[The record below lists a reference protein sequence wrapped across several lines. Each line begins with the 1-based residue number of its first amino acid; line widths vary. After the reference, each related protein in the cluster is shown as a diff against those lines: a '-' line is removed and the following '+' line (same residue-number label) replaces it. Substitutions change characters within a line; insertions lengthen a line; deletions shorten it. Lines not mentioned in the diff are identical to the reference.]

1 MRCFYL
7 LIILLLFYCHYSC
20 AINPDP
26 KFPIHT
32 IQIDAP
38 HRTPFGGPP
47 GVRPFISGS
56 IFTSGGPAGT
66 IGSTQHQPAAVCSE
80 NEFRCDDGH
89 CIRMEWKCD
98 GSGDCRNGEDERDC
112 PHPGCKADQWQCD
125 KYEWHS
131 VSCIHEYQRCDNI
144 TDCSD
149 GSDERDCPS
158 NPVNCEVNDGSVF
171 SCADGRQ
178 CFPIAKKCDGNYD
191 CRDLSDEKDTCS
203 TNHTACFPYQFRCA
217 DRTQCIQKVW
227 MCDGTPDC
235 ADKSDEPPTCQ
246 FPPCQT
252 GDFQCKNRRCV
263 PHKFRCDYYDDCG
276 DNSDEESCG
285 HYKCPPNMWPCPNS
299 GHCIPK
305 WKLCDGKSDCG
316 DGADEKACSNNLC
329 STLGCQ
335 SGCLASPGGGI
346 CTCPQGYKLDERFQR
361 TCSDINECAEFGYC
375 DQTCQNHRPSFTC
388 GCLGSCFRLQ
398 MVQSISSAPG
408 AGGHSNLT
416 LRGYCIS
423 NEAEKMRLYVARRE
437 GLYRLNPTNKDEQAV
452 KIASGEFI
460 YGVDFDYEQKKMFWT
475 DRMSHSLFRA
485 DITPSGDIEKIKKLD
500 LKSLIYPRNLAVD
513 WITKNVYVIESGS
526 RRIDVVNY
534 DGDKRTVLLADA
546 LTLPLDIALDP
557 LRGDMFFSNQ
567 LRLETSHMDGTNRRV
582 LIESHT
588 HQVSG
593 VVVDIAAKRVYWSD
607 PKVDRVESI
616 DYSGNDRRQIV
627 TGRDFAPHPFGL
639 AMFDQFLYWTD
650 WTRLGIMRAE
660 KFGALSE
667 VIWSMKD
674 SNVFPMGIAAY
685 HPLAQPGPK
694 QSECF
699 QQTIDNPC
707 AKSDCEGMCLL
718 SKDSVGFGVGFRCA
732 CPIGQKLVD
741 GKRCVPA
748 MDYLLFSSNK
758 VVRAIYPEIMQNA
771 LAEAILP
778 ISPSSQ
784 RRIGYFFAVE
794 CDVHGGSFFYAD
806 IMDNTLYRVKPDGEG
821 AAPILV
827 THNDGLVSMAFDWM
841 AKQLYY
847 VDNVRNSL
855 EVVKVEEQGL
865 VNPDQLV
872 RRQLLIKLRDPV
884 AVVVHPWRGWL
895 FFAESERPAR
905 IWRCNLDASGC
916 AVIRNQTLGRPSGL
930 VIDFAENRL
939 CMGDSLLK
947 LFACMDFDGSNWQQ
961 IPVDDPIPVAITLL
975 GDQIF
980 YVHQR
985 PYSIR
990 KVSKNFGGSGRVV
1003 RDFSKEERSIFSIKG
1018 CSMGN
1023 QPASDPSHKYPDHLK
1038 HPCLGHNCA
1047 HFCFALPSTD
1057 QSAPLKR
1064 KCACKQ
1070 GYKVNPNNELACIR
1084 DIMEPVEPLCPRNGS
1099 QFQCANGR
1107 CIPLEWRCDGE
1118 DDCLDGSD
1126 EIDENTQAPCFK
1138 ETECPEGTI
1147 RCNNTKK
1154 CIPMQYACDG
1164 DNDCGDYSDE
1174 DQRFCKGQ
1182 RPTCGARKFQC
1193 DNHRCI
1199 PDQWKCDSDN
1209 DCGDGSDEKL
1219 ELCHNST
1226 CGTSQFTCGNG
1237 RCIPVYWLCDGDN
1250 DCYDATDEDPSRC
1263 PPIQCRADQFR
1274 CASGRQCVPLKNQCD
1289 GQDDCDDASDEESC
1303 APREGQC
1310 AQDQFKC
1317 HTSGVCIPA
1326 TWKCDGQVDCDDGSD
1341 EPRATCEEMHNT
1353 CPTGHFR
1360 CNNGRCIFST
1370 WICDGENDCGDN
1382 SDEQNNCPNSAA
1394 TFKCP
1399 FESISCK
1406 SAPEQCIPFHQL
1418 CDGKQHCIDGSDE
1431 GGRCSRDL
1439 CVADRAGCQY
1449 KCHNSPEGPICSCPL
1464 GEQLINKTKCE
1475 PENECL
1481 DPRTCSQHCTDE
1493 KHGFQCSCDPAY
1505 ELESDKRTC
1514 KVTMNRSEMRV
1525 YVSNRNRIY
1534 WSDSTLE
1541 NWRTFAAQV
1550 ENAVAMAWDSVD
1562 DRIYCATRNGTDV
1575 QTFVGIGLD
1584 ITEGIA
1590 VDWVGRNLYWVDS
1603 SLNTIE
1609 IGSLQKPGVRA
1620 VLLHDD
1626 IDQPRGLAV
1635 DPRVALM
1642 FWTDWGQHPRIE
1654 RANMDGTDRTILVS
1668 TKIYWP
1674 NSIALDFTTNRVYFA
1689 DSKLDYIDFVDYD
1702 GKSRTQVIASSKFV
1716 QHPHAMSIFEDYIYY
1731 SDRRLQR
1738 LQLYPKYPNGTNQD
1752 YPSHTFSK
1760 ALGVVTV
1767 HPVLQPKLQ
1776 TPSACSLSPSPC
1788 SHICALGKNS
1798 TFSCI
1803 CPTGMVLDSNKHR
1816 CIADRRPFLLMVFKT
1831 MITGTPLSGG
1841 AKDSTA
1847 KQRAEMAGITPIS
1860 GLQNAHDADFDA
1872 QTQRLFHLEH
1882 GSMARLV
1889 MATVISDARIFK
1901 TELLTNNRTQLL
1913 TAQIPNDP
1921 FCMAYDW
1928 NGRNLYVGNKISQT
1942 IDIVRTEGEQFRA
1955 VILHNDQTPTAVA
1968 QPIAIAVDSDRGLLF
1983 WLDQGK
1989 GGVATKVARAD
2000 MDGGNPLVLVNID
2013 LAELDHLALDTV
2025 NHRVYFTEA
2034 KAGRITSVSYEGQ
2047 DKHYL
2052 LNDPAKQPRA
2062 IAFFNN
2068 RIYYSDSAFDKIFA
2082 GELVGDE
2089 QPPEF
2094 AEFRANMEQLN
2105 NLKIVHPN
2113 TEKHPCHEN
2122 NGNCD
2127 QICIPGQHKKFT
2139 CMCGTGFTLDEENKC
2154 KLYSASFLIVA
2165 GKNFVKSIPT
2175 DQLHSKSDAF
2185 EPISGSA
2192 ITSVDFHHETKSIFF
2207 VDAAGINKG
2216 ISRFVLGDSD
2226 SQVIVKNNFGGY
2238 TIKSVAVDWINN
2250 NIYFINADS
2259 DRSNIEVCQL
2269 NGENRKILISTR
2281 TETPTS
2287 IAVDPITR
2295 FIYWADQGQT
2305 PAIQRA
2311 WLDGTHKQ
2319 VVVHDELKEPTD
2331 LIIDPNSHYLYWTDA
2346 GMDGIYR
2353 INPELLLNSAD
2364 KELKPELVRADI
2376 AEATGIAIVGQN
2388 MYWTDRR
2395 LEKVFAGS
2403 SKPNQSAMILSPV
2416 TVVGDLQ
2423 DLTDLAAFDALAQP
2437 KSTSPC
2443 HISESLRKSPCP
2455 QLCLA
2460 IPGSSS
2466 PNCACAKG
2474 VPKGRICEEPD
2485 TFMMFIDGDR
2495 IVDATIVPDIKAS
2508 SPLREQFPPFPN
2520 IQLFDVDVNL
2530 RRIYVVTDAPNGAN
2544 ISWFPMSQPKQIRQ
2558 LINPERLHSLEMQMG
2573 SRHVSDMRF
2582 DWVTL
2587 KLYWTTGRSG
2597 KLYAYDTR
2605 GDHIATIA
2613 TGDWTYALAMDP
2625 CAGVVFWSDSGY
2637 KVSGGAYE
2645 PRIER
2650 ANMAG
2655 GNRRVII
2662 REELSLAAALTVDGH
2677 EQRIYWSDVNR
2688 LSIESANY
2696 DGTNRRTIGV
2706 GMRAKSMDIW
2716 ETWLYLSDP
2725 LSNGIYRMNKFTGN
2739 FYESVAPDHRLPG
2752 TVRIFASESDIKTRN
2767 QWCNERTSHLC
2778 AKNNGGCD
2786 QICHVVSDDMGS
2798 PAHKVQCSCNDTYQ
2812 LVKQPGEDFPTQCV
2826 PNESARTSCDGP
2838 YNFQCASDGRCIPLD
2853 KTCDSRSDCTD
2864 GSDEAPSY
2872 CFVRFCPENYYLCA
2886 NRRCVQEQLR
2896 CNGINDCGDRSD
2908 EIDCGVPASKPGQ
2921 DGGSSMVVNTVCP
2934 PGSFACLNGHCI
2946 NASRVCDGH
2955 NDCHD
2960 QEASDESAKTCPG
2973 LPIDCRGVRKKCPN
2987 TNICIQP
2994 ADLCDG
3000 YDDCGDRADEQQL
3013 FCMNQQCGKH
3023 INGSSHDDHYVR
3035 CPNGRCIPE
3044 TWQCDGD
3051 SDCGEGAWDETHSNC
3066 TDAQGKKVCVGQYLF
3081 QCDNA
3086 KCISRAFICDGEDD
3100 CGDGSDESTR
3110 HRCGNRTCT
3119 EDEFNCKSNARLAQ
3133 PKYECIPKV
3142 WLCDG
3147 DVTCAGGEDES
3158 EALCG
3163 VAKKA
3168 CNKGEFRCKNN
3179 HCIHASW
3186 ECDGDNDCLDG
3197 SDEHQNCTYQ
3207 ACQPEFWQ
3215 CSNHKCIPNS
3225 WRCDGNDDCD
3235 DMSDEQHCTA
3245 EEVKAHNL
3253 TGLASATILEG
3264 TNCARGQYECQ
3275 SGQCIDIH
3283 KVCDNTYDCT
3293 DRTDESPSCFVN
3305 ECELAERPLC
3315 EQRCVDQLIGYKCD
3329 CERGF
3334 QLNKQDMKTCVDID
3348 ECMEGLSMCAQSC
3361 DNKQG
3366 SYKCSCADGFT
3377 LAADEFSCKINDE
3390 SQQQP
3395 YLLLAN
3401 KHYIRKLSTDGSTYE
3416 LVAQGFENVVSM
3428 DVDPVD
3434 AQVYLLDAGK
3444 LRVYR
3449 KSLHRLSEAPSSYEQ
3464 IIRHNVFGIEG
3475 IAVDWVARK
3484 FYSLNRQDRSLRVC
3498 ELDGRHC
3505 RTLIRDRI
3513 AQPKAIVVHP
3523 RLGYLYISEWSLQP
3537 YIGKISLDGT
3547 PPYGSHDP
3555 IIKIAE
3561 KDLGWPNALAIDFYS
3576 DRLFWGDAHL
3586 NELCWMDLTGP
3597 HRRHKIPVKRA
3608 SHISSIAVFENFV
3621 FWSDWNLRQVVR
3633 AHKWTG
3639 KNETV
3644 LVTTLQ
3650 LPNDLRIV
3658 QPVQPKWAN
3667 PCGTNNGGCSH
3678 LCLIGAGGQNHSC
3691 VCPDQFYL
3699 LPNNHDCEA
3708 NCTAR
3713 QFACSGPDSKCISRL
3728 WYCDGEKDCAGGDD
3742 EPGRDVC
3749 GDRIC
3754 PVGEFQCS
3762 NHNCTRPFQLCDGQ
3776 DDCGDGSDEKDCD
3789 KPCDDWMFKCANT
3802 GKCIPKRFTCDG
3814 DDDCGDRSDEHETIC
3829 QNPSRNCTAEE
3840 FRCTN
3845 HKCIPKAWKCDF
3857 DDDCG
3862 DGSDEPKDECA
3873 AIECPKGWSRCASSY
3888 RCVPDWAFC
3897 NGQDDCKDGSD
3908 EVPSRCPACEELG
3921 EFRCVTTA
3929 KCIPR
3934 RWMCDSEND
3943 CGDNSDEVDEECGGT
3958 SRPCSESEFRCNDG
3972 RCIPHSKVCDGTI
3985 QCSDGLDESECTT
3998 RKCVDGMRQCDDGT
4012 CIPDHKWCDRRRDC
4026 ANASDE
4032 RNCENHPNRRQC
4044 SQFEFECSNSVCIP
4058 RKFMC
4063 DGDNDCGDNS
4073 DETNDQCKVAVC
4085 EPPLR
4090 FRCAHS
4096 RLCLNILQLCNGFND
4111 CGEHDYS
4118 DEHLSMCSS
4127 FSEYGDCSTDEFKC
4141 SNGKCINATLACDR
4155 KDDCGDATDEIGCA
4169 KNNGKSCHSK
4179 GDNGGCKHLCTDVQD
4194 GYYCHCRDGF
4204 KPDAAN
4210 PFDCVDIDECQ
4221 GNNTCTQ
4228 QCLNTKGS
4236 YLCKCVDDYTSG
4248 VVIGAMAGKD
4258 CRANGEP
4265 ALVMIAANNKVLQLN
4280 LVGARGRVN
4289 AAAESADQ
4297 QADIAAIEFDP
4308 RREIFYWI
4316 DASQKKVFRSA
4327 LPKGNQSH
4335 EGQELQIRFDDNVTP
4350 LSMAVDYLTGNIYV
4364 TGVVGAENIA
4374 NAEAAGRR
4382 KKRWSQPLDETGVV
4396 FVATSDG
4403 RYRRKAVFG
4412 QLQIPTAIVTLP
4424 KLGKIC
4430 YSDAGLE
4437 AKIEC
4442 ADMDGNRRQTI
4453 ISELI
4458 YSPTNMAVDE
4468 GRDHR
4473 IYWADPKFHKVD
4485 SCLPDGSRR
4494 LIIVRDTKTPWAIDV
4509 FENHLY
4515 WASKVSESL
4524 YVQDKF
4530 GRGRINLLA
4539 SALEDVHSLRIQQR
4553 YARDMLQAESTCARA
4568 QCTHLCVE
4576 LPANGFRCLCPDNV
4590 TQFDDGSC
4598 GTVRIEESPRPK
4610 QCSCQNG
4617 GICTAGGTCKCGDF
4631 EGEFCQKQ
4639 SSVTR
4644 QLIGRLGNGAYYA
4657 LLLMFS
4663 MLMCLGVLTV
4673 IVVLIYKKKILM
4685 DKKRQAAGDGGSS
4698 LGASVV
4704 SFHGNVI
4711 SFSNPVMDDRR
4722 LHQQSTSSGGSDEL
4736 HDAPKF
4742 AESRELH
4749 NLNMTTTTFA
4759 NPVYDHGET
4768 LSYEEGT
4775 DGNNKF
4781 ETIETG
4787 KVNPVFEEQQP

>member
-1 MRCFYL
+1 
-7 LIILLLFYCHYSC
+7 
-20 AINPDP
+20 
-26 KFPIHT
+26 
-32 IQIDAP
+32 
-38 HRTPFGGPP
+38 
-47 GVRPFISGS
+47 
-56 IFTSGGPAGT
+56 
-66 IGSTQHQPAAVCSE
+66 
-80 NEFRCDDGH
+80 
-89 CIRMEWKCD
+89 
-98 GSGDCRNGEDERDC
+98 
-112 PHPGCKADQWQCD
+112 
-125 KYEWHS
+125 
-131 VSCIHEYQRCDNI
+131 
-144 TDCSD
+144 
-149 GSDERDCPS
+149 
-158 NPVNCEVNDGSVF
+158 
-171 SCADGRQ
+171 
-178 CFPIAKKCDGNYD
+178 
-191 CRDLSDEKDTCS
+191 
-203 TNHTACFPYQFRCA
+203 
-217 DRTQCIQKVW
+217 
-227 MCDGTPDC
+227 
-235 ADKSDEPPTCQ
+235 
-246 FPPCQT
+246 
-252 GDFQCKNRRCV
+252 
-263 PHKFRCDYYDDCG
+263 
-276 DNSDEESCG
+276 
-285 HYKCPPNMWPCPNS
+285 
-299 GHCIPK
+299 
-305 WKLCDGKSDCG
+305 
-316 DGADEKACSNNLC
+316 
-329 STLGCQ
+329 
-335 SGCLASPGGGI
+335 
-346 CTCPQGYKLDERFQR
+346 
-361 TCSDINECAEFGYC
+361 
-375 DQTCQNHRPSFTC
+375 
-388 GCLGSCFRLQ
+388 
-398 MVQSISSAPG
+398 
-408 AGGHSNLT
+408 
-416 LRGYCIS
+416 
-423 NEAEKMRLYVARRE
+423 
-437 GLYRLNPTNKDEQAV
+437 
-452 KIASGEFI
+452 
-460 YGVDFDYEQKKMFWT
+460 
-475 DRMSHSLFRA
+475 
-485 DITPSGDIEKIKKLD
+485 
-500 LKSLIYPRNLAVD
+500 
-513 WITKNVYVIESGS
+513 
-526 RRIDVVNY
+526 
-534 DGDKRTVLLADA
+534 
-546 LTLPLDIALDP
+546 
-557 LRGDMFFSNQ
+557 
-567 LRLETSHMDGTNRRV
+567 
-582 LIESHT
+582 
-588 HQVSG
+588 
-593 VVVDIAAKRVYWSD
+593 
-607 PKVDRVESI
+607 
-616 DYSGNDRRQIV
+616 
-627 TGRDFAPHPFGL
+627 
-639 AMFDQFLYWTD
+639 
-650 WTRLGIMRAE
+650 
-660 KFGALSE
+660 
-667 VIWSMKD
+667 
-674 SNVFPMGIAAY
+674 
-685 HPLAQPGPK
+685 
-694 QSECF
+694 
-699 QQTIDNPC
+699 
-707 AKSDCEGMCLL
+707 
-718 SKDSVGFGVGFRCA
+718 
-732 CPIGQKLVD
+732 
-741 GKRCVPA
+741 
-748 MDYLLFSSNK
+748 
-758 VVRAIYPEIMQNA
+758 
-771 LAEAILP
+771 
-778 ISPSSQ
+778 
-784 RRIGYFFAVE
+784 
-794 CDVHGGSFFYAD
+794 
-806 IMDNTLYRVKPDGEG
+806 
-821 AAPILV
+821 
-827 THNDGLVSMAFDWM
+827 
-841 AKQLYY
+841 
-847 VDNVRNSL
+847 
-855 EVVKVEEQGL
+855 
-865 VNPDQLV
+865 
-872 RRQLLIKLRDPV
+872 
-884 AVVVHPWRGWL
+884 
-895 FFAESERPAR
+895 
-905 IWRCNLDASGC
+905 
-916 AVIRNQTLGRPSGL
+916 
-930 VIDFAENRL
+930 
-939 CMGDSLLK
+939 
-947 LFACMDFDGSNWQQ
+947 
-961 IPVDDPIPVAITLL
+961 
-975 GDQIF
+975 
-980 YVHQR
+980 
-985 PYSIR
+985 
-990 KVSKNFGGSGRVV
+990 
-1003 RDFSKEERSIFSIKG
+1003 
-1018 CSMGN
+1018 MGN
-1023 QPASDPSHKYPDHLK
+1023 QPASDPRPQIS
-1038 HPCLGHNCA
+1038 G
-1047 HFCFALPSTD
+1047 
-1057 QSAPLKR
+1057 

-1070 GYKVNPNNELACIR
+1070 GYKVNPNNELACIRDIMEPVEPLCPRNGSQFQCANGRCIPLEWRCDGEDDCLDGYKVNPNNELACIR

-1219 ELCHNST
+1219 ELCHNAT

-1493 KHGFQCSCDPAY
+1493 KHGFQCSCDAAY

-1514 KVTMNRSEMRV
+1514 KVTMNRSDMRV

-1534 WSDSTLE
+1534 WSDSSLENWRTFAAQVENAVAMAWDSVDDRLSPVCLGSLMMRRVVLHGRANVRRTSSNVTPPAFAFRPHGNVTGRWTVMMAVMNPEQPVKRCTTLVQRVISDATMADAFSRLGYVTVKTIVATIPTNKTTVRTVQQHSNVHLNQFPVKVRRNNAFRSIQLCDGKQHCIDGSDEGGRCSRDLCVADRAGCQYKWHNSPEGPICSCPLGEQLINKTKCEPENECLDPRTCSQHCTDEKHGFQCSCDAAYELESDKRTCKVTMNRSDMRVYVSNRNRIYWSDSSLE

-1654 RANMDGTDRTILVS
+1654 RANMDGTDRTVLVS

-1831 MITGTPLSGG
+1831 MITGTSLSGG

-2013 LAELDHLALDTV
+2013 LAELDHLALDT
-2025 NHRVYFTEA
+2025 
-2034 KAGRITSVSYEGQ
+2034 

-2175 DQLHSKSDAF
+2175 DQQHSKSDAF

-2319 VVVHDELKEPTD
+2319 VVVHDEVKEPTD
-2331 LIIDPNSHYLYWTDA
+2331 LIIDPNRYW
-2346 GMDGIYR
+2346 
-2353 INPELLLNSAD
+2353 
-2364 KELKPELVRADI
+2364 
-2376 AEATGIAIVGQN
+2376 
-2388 MYWTDRR
+2388 
-2395 LEKVFAGS
+2395 
-2403 SKPNQSAMILSPV
+2403 
-2416 TVVGDLQ
+2416 
-2423 DLTDLAAFDALAQP
+2423 
-2437 KSTSPC
+2437 
-2443 HISESLRKSPCP
+2443 
-2455 QLCLA
+2455 
-2460 IPGSSS
+2460 
-2466 PNCACAKG
+2466 

-2739 FYESVAPDHRLPG
+2739 FYESVAQDHRLPG

-2767 QWCNERTSHLC
+2767 QWCNERTTHLC

-2812 LVKQPGEDFPTQCV
+2812 LVKQPGEDIPTQCV

-2908 EIDCGVPASKPGQ
+2908 EIDCGVPASKLGQ

-2934 PGSFACLNGHCI
+2934 PGSFACMNGHCI

-3013 FCMNQQCGKH
+3013 FCMNQPCGKH

-3215 CSNHKCIPNS
+3215 CSNHKCVPNS

-3253 TGLASATILEG
+3253 TGLASATILDG

-3377 LAADEFSCKINDE
+3377 LAADEFSCKITDE

-3428 DVDPVD
+3428 DVDPVE

-3537 YIGKISLDGT
+3537 YIGKIALDGM

-4118 DEHLSMCSS
+4118 DEHLSYIMRSYNEECTTRKCVDGMRQCDDGTCIPDHKWCDRRRDCANASDERNCENHPNRRQCSQFEFECSNSVCIPRKFMCDGDNDCGDNSDETNDQCKVAVCEPPLRFRCAHSRLCLNILQLCNGFNDCGEHDYSDEHLSMCSS

-4204 KPDAAN
+4204 KPDAAT

-4442 ADMDGNRRQTI
+4442 ADMDGNKRQTI

-4576 LPANGFRCLCPDNV
+4576 LPVNGFRCLCPDNV

-4617 GICTAGGTCKCGDF
+4617 GICTASGTCKCGDF

-4749 NLNMTTTTFA
+4749 NLNNMTTTTFA

-4787 KVNPVFEEQQP
+4787 KVNPVFEEQQH